1 MLNNA
6 IAKTL
11 QTKILNGE
19 YAPGE
24 ALPGQRA
31 LAAELGV
38 SRPALR
44 EALSI
49 LETLGLIDIRQ
60 ARGVFV
66 PDPKHS
72 TSNSDN
78 RTNRRTK
85 EVFQFRLA
93 AEPYAA
99 AMASRLRTDE
109 DLERLKGTV
118 YRMRYALDEGQLIDA
133 VQEDFNFHHII
144 FSILQ
149 NSIFTDTR
157 RRLAT
162 DIHTAQCKPLRNK
175 EELLK
180 PLEEHQEIIAAI
192 EAQSPERASAAMA
205 YHIRAAALRGGL
217 QDNDV

>member
-11 QTKILNGE
+11 QTRILNGE

-44 EALSI
+44 EALSM

-60 ARGVFV
+60 ARGVYV
-66 PDPKHS
+66 PDPKLGD
-72 TSNSDN
+72 TNSDN
-78 RTNRRTK
+78 RANRRSK

-99 AMASRLRTDE
+99 AMASRLRTKD
-109 DLERLKGTV
+109 DLERLKAAHF
-118 YRMRYALDEGQLIDA
+118 RMRYALDEGQLIDA
-133 VQEDFNFHHII
+133 AQEDFNFHHII

-157 RRLAT
+157 QRLAS
-162 DIHTAQCKPLRNK
+162 DIHRAQCQPLRNK
-175 EELLK
+175 DELRK
-180 PLEEHQEIIAAI
+180 PLEEHQEIINAI
-192 EAQSPERASAAMA
+192 EAQSPERAAAAMA
-205 YHIRAAALRGGL
+205 YHIRSAALRGGL
-217 QDNDV
+217 RDRDL

>member
-6 IAKTL
+6 IAKLL

-19 YAPGE
+19 YPPGK
-24 ALPGQRA
+24 ALPGQRV

-44 EALSI
+44 EALSV

-60 ARGVFV
+60 SRGVFV
-66 PDPKHS
+66 PDPKTQTASGTGKISH
-72 TSNSDN
+72 
-78 RTNRRTK
+78 RIR

-99 AMASRLRTDE
+99 AMASRLRSDE
-109 DLERLKGTV
+109 DLERLKV
-118 YRMRYALDEGQLIDA
+118 SLYRMRYALDEGQLIDA
-133 VQEDFNFHHII
+133 AQEDFNFHHTL

-157 RRLAT
+157 RRVAT
-162 DIHTAQCKPLRNK
+162 DLHSAQLSPLRNR
-175 EELLK
+175 EELMK
-180 PLEEHQEIIAAI
+180 PLEEHQQIINAI
-192 EAQSPERASAAMA
+192 QDQSPERASAAMA
-205 YHIRAAALRGGL
+205 YHIRSAAIRGGL
-217 QDNDV
+217 SDDDI